1 MSQDRFAASGNQ
13 PFTATPSHPIHS
25 NMPGNLLDEDAQ
37 SEFSLTDYWR
47 AIRRQKWG
55 IFGITF
61 SCLIIGVLMV
71 LKSVPVYQASV
82 TILAEPVQP
91 KATSSNQYVSTALVW
106 LFYETQYEIIK
117 SRAVAGRV
125 VDALGLE
132 AREEARRARLKE
144 SDEGKELFGINLDW
158 REWIPEELSWLPQEW
173 LEEKKSVAPVAGRM
187 REVLISQLV
196 GSLIVKG
203 GEKSEII
210 NIKYNSPEPELATDI
225 ANAVA
230 DAYVAFGLNS
240 RLTSARKTTSW
251 LNDQINELKKK
262 VEESEAALEAYQK
275 DTGMVDTG
283 SRQQLIS
290 AKLASLT
297 AEQIRAQTARS
308 EAEIRYNQVRK
319 IKREGGGYDSLV
331 SVLSSSLVL
340 DLKSKH
346 SEMKRRVSEY
356 SERYGDK
363 HPKMIAAKSDLK
375 QASRALESA
384 INKVVD
390 SIRKEYE
397 VAASQERK
405 INAMIEKQKREIGD
419 VRGKGFALAKLER
432 EVENNRQLYETFLG
446 RFKEEDVAGDYDV
459 SNVRIIDRAIVPMAP
474 IKPNKP
480 RMIIISVVIG
490 LMLGIA
496 FAVLRE
502 RLDNTFKMLEGL
514 ESQLGLPV
522 LGLTP
527 LLKKIKQSESVERY
541 VSVAPRS
548 PFTESIN
555 HIRTGVLFSNI
566 DKPPKVLLITS
577 ATASEGKT
585 TLSTNLALA
594 FSNLGRTLLI
604 ECDLRKPR
612 FGGIFP
618 SEHKHGLTN
627 LVSGQE
633 SLADCLRQD
642 AENAGLFVIGAGTL
656 PPNPLEFLSSKSFAK
671 ILDALRGQFEHIV
684 IDAPPVLPV
693 SDAIIVSRLVDGVIL
708 AVRSESTTHQMAADA
723 LRRLRAAHIQP
734 LGTVLTKAD
743 TARMAHY
750 GSHYYHYDS
759 GYYGY
764 GESS

>member
-1 MSQDRFAASGNQ
+1 LSQGRSAVSGDQSFAVTAGNQ
-13 PFTATPSHPIHS
+13 IHS
-25 NMPGNLLDEDAQ
+25 NMPGGLLDDDLQ
-37 SEFSLTDYWR
+37 DDFSLVDYWR
-47 AIRRQKWG
+47 TVRRQKWG
-55 IFGITF
+55 ILGITF
-61 SCLIIGVLMV
+61 SCLIIGVLV
-71 LKSVPVYQASV
+71 ALKSVPIYQASV
-82 TILAEPVQP
+82 TIHASPIQP
-91 KATSSNQYVSTALVW
+91 KVTTGNQYVSTSLVW

-117 SRAVAGRV
+117 SRAVAARV
-125 VDALGLE
+125 VDELGLE
-132 AREEARRARLKE
+132 AHEEARRARLKAE
-144 SDEGKELFGINLDW
+144 AAEGKELFGVSLDW
-158 REWIPEELSWLPQEW
+158 RDLIPRELSWLPKEW
-173 LEEKKSVAPVAGRM
+173 QEEKKSVEPTAGQL
-187 REVLISQLV
+187 REVLISRLV
-196 GSLIVKG
+196 RGLVAKG

-210 NIKYNSPEPELATDI
+210 NIKYQSPEPELATEI

-262 VEESEAALEAYQK
+262 MEESEAALEAYQK
-275 DTGMVDTG
+275 DTGMVNTG

-290 AKLASLT
+290 TKLASLT
-297 AEQIRAQTARS
+297 AEQIRAQTAKS

-319 IKREGGGYDSLV
+319 IKKEGGGYDSLV
-331 SVLSSSLVL
+331 SVLNSSLVL
-340 DLKSKH
+340 NLNSKQ

-356 SERYGDK
+356 SERYGEK
-363 HPKMIAAKSDLK
+363 HPKMIAAKSDLQ
-375 QASRALESA
+375 QADKALKSA

-397 VAASQERK
+397 VASSQERK
-405 INAMIEKQKREIGD
+405 INAMISKQKREIGD

-446 RFKEEDVAGDYDV
+446 RFKEEDVAGDYDI

-480 RMIIISVVIG
+480 RIIMISVVIG
-490 LMLGIA
+490 LILGIA
-496 FAVLRE
+496 FALLRE
-502 RLDNTFKMLEGL
+502 RLDNTFKTL
-514 ESQLGLPV
+514 ESLENQLGLPV
-522 LGLTP
+522 LGMAP
-527 LLKKIKQSESVERY
+527 LLKKLKRGESAERY

-566 DKPPKVLLITS
+566 DKPPKVLLVTS
-577 ATASEGKT
+577 ATAGEGKT

-633 SLADCLRQD
+633 SLKDCVHQD
-642 AENAGLFVIGAGTL
+642 RENTELHVIGAGTM
-656 PPNPLEFLSSKSFAK
+656 PPNPLEFLSSETFAK
-671 ILDALRGQFEHIV
+671 ALEVLRDRYEHIV

-693 SDAIIVSRLVDGVIL
+693 SDAIIVSRMVDGAIL
-708 AVRSESTTHQMAADA
+708 AVKSESTTQQMAADA

-734 LGTVLTKAD
+734 LGTVLTQAD
-743 TARMAHY
+743 AARMAHY

-764 GESS
+764 GEG

>member
-1 MSQDRFAASGNQ
+1 MSQDRAAFPRDQ
-13 PFTATPSHPIHS
+13 PITEVMSQQMHA
-25 NMPGNLLDEDAQ
+25 NPGNLLDDDNQ
-37 SEFSLTDYWR
+37 SEFTLVDYWR
-47 AIRRQKWG
+47 TVRRQKWG

-61 SCLIIGVLMV
+61 SCLIIGALMV
-71 LKSVPVYQASV
+71 LKSVPIYQASV
-82 TILAEPVQP
+82 TIHANPVQP
-91 KATSSNQYVSTALVW
+91 KATSGSQYVSTALVW

-117 SRAVAGRV
+117 SRAVAARV

-132 AREEARRARLKE
+132 AHEEARRARLKAE
-144 SDEGKELFGINLDW
+144 SAEKKGLFGIDVNW
-158 REWIPEELSWLPQEW
+158 RDWIPEELSWLPKEW
-173 LEEKKSVAPVAGRM
+173 QEEKKSVGPTIGQM
-187 REVLISQLV
+187 REMLISRLV
-196 GSLIVKG
+196 GGLVVKG

-210 NIKYNSPEPELATDI
+210 SIKYQSPEPEFAADI

-251 LNDQINELKKK
+251 LNNQINELKEKM
-262 VEESEAALEAYQK
+262 EESEAALEAYQK
-275 DTGMVDTG
+275 NTGMVNTG

-297 AEQIRAQTARS
+297 AEQIRAQTAKS

-319 IKREGGGYDSLV
+319 IKQEGGGYDSLV
-331 SVLSSSLVL
+331 SVLNSSLVL
-340 DLKSKH
+340 NLKSKQ
-346 SEMKRRVSEY
+346 SEMARRVSEY
-356 SERYGDK
+356 SERYGEK
-363 HPKMIAAKSDLK
+363 HPKMIAAKSDLQ
-375 QASRALESA
+375 QANRALQSA

-390 SIRKEYE
+390 SVRKEYE
-397 VAASQERK
+397 VASSQDRK
-405 INAMIEKQKREIGD
+405 INAMITKQKREIGD

-446 RFKEEDVAGDYDV
+446 RFKEEDVAGDYDI

-490 LMLGIA
+490 LMLGIV

-502 RLDNTFKMLEGL
+502 RLDNTFKTLEDL
-514 ESQLGLPV
+514 ENKLGLPV
-522 LGLTP
+522 LGMTP
-527 LLKKIKQSESVERY
+527 LLKKLKQDESAERY
-541 VSVAPRS
+541 VSAAPRS

-566 DKPPKVLLITS
+566 DKPPKVILVTS

-612 FGGIFP
+612 FGSIFP

-627 LVSGQE
+627 LVSGQGT
-633 SLADCLRQD
+633 LADC
-642 AENAGLFVIGAGTL
+642 AYKNTENTELFVIGAGTL
-656 PPNPLEFLSSKSFAK
+656 PPNPLEFLSSQSFAK
-671 ILDALRGQFEHIV
+671 LLEALRSRFEHII

-693 SDAIIVSRLVDGVIL
+693 SDAIIVSRMVDGVIL

-734 LGTVLTKAD
+734 LGAVLTKGDA
-743 TARMAHY
+743 ARMAHY

-764 GESS
+764 GEG